1 MPTRPPR
8 STAAPRS
15 RLALGSIAAA
25 TLLLVGAG
33 AFAAGRSTARDSAA
47 TTDPVSASG
56 DDTSATFSTFSSV
69 VGVTVASLEPTT
81 TSARVA
87 PTTVVATTTT
97 VTLPP
102 STTSPSTTSPAQ
114 TPIGLDDPRVRVVA
128 DALSVDVDAW
138 SRPPTATYGPSA
150 IPSPAITA
158 VASIGGAWAI
168 DDAGDLTVQ
177 RTTAREPEVVVRADD
192 ARGRPVALATGAGV
206 VIAVL
211 TREADGEIL
220 VVSVLVF
227 DGRAVAV
234 MRPMAITATP
244 ADDAGG
250 TSTAGPAVTG
260 DDVPAA
266 TVVGGTD
273 DSSSSTTEAER

>member
-1 MPTRPPR
+1 
-8 STAAPRS
+8 
-15 RLALGSIAAA
+15 
-25 TLLLVGAG
+25 
-33 AFAAGRSTARDSAA
+33 
-47 TTDPVSASG
+47 
-56 DDTSATFSTFSSV
+56 
-69 VGVTVASLEPTT
+69 
-81 TSARVA
+81 VA